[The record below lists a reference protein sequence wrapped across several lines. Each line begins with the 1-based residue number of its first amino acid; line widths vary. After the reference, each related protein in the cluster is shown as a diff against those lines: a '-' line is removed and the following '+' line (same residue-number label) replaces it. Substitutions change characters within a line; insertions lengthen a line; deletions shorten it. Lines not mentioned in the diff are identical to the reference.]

1 MSNLRVNTV
10 RAVNDGVRVSF
21 PAGASISGVVDSTGI
36 SVSGVG
42 TIATL
47 NSTSASFTNAITVGG
62 VQSSGII
69 TATAFTGDG
78 SQLTSVTSNIQG
90 FVNPGIT
97 SSVIY
102 SVPTTAGIAFSVA
115 SGVGTITK
123 YIVHSIHL
131 TNVSGA
137 DVSVSGSIYSGE
149 FSLGNLIPMPQRSS
163 LELLKEPKLLS
174 AGQFIKLGASAT
186 SSVQAH
192 LTFEPMLDSSGAFT
206 SGGMTLIN
214 ADTYY
219 DVFNPATSSFAPNGA
234 MLSSLLISNR
244 NDIFDS
250 RCTVVITNQ
259 TNDIQGYLAY
269 ELIIPSNATVE
280 LFENV
285 KHIPSNFKI
294 RAQSSV
300 ANKIDL
306 IYFGRRTNPII

>member
-21 PAGASISGVVDSTGI
+21 PAGASISGVVDAAGI

-42 TIATL
+42 TITTLVAT
-47 NSTSASFTNAITVGG
+47 NVTVGG

-78 SQLTSVTSNIQG
+78 SQLTSVSSNVQG

-97 SSVIY
+97 SSIIY
-102 SVPTTAGIAFSVA
+102 SVPTTAGVAFSVA
-115 SGVGTITK
+115 SGVGTVTK
-123 YIVHSIHL
+123 YVVHSIHL

-137 DVSVSGSIYSGE
+137 DVTVSGSIYSGE

-174 AGQFIKLGASAT
+174 AGQFIKLGASAV
-186 SSVQAH
+186 SSIQAH
-192 LTFEPMLDSSGAFT
+192 LTFEPILDSAGSFT
-206 SGGMTLIN
+206 SGGTTLIN

-219 DVFNPATSSFAPNGA
+219 DVFNPATSTFAPNGA
-234 MLSSLLISNR
+234 MLTSLLISNR

-250 RCTVVITNQ
+250 RCTVVVTDQSN
-259 TNDIQGYLAY
+259 NIQGYLAY
-269 ELIIPSNATVE
+269 ELIIPANATVE
-280 LFENV
+280 LFQNP
-285 KHIPSNFKI
+285 KHIPANFKI
-294 RAQSSV
+294 RSQATV

>member
-21 PAGASISGVVDSTGI
+21 PAGASITGVVDATGI

-42 TIATL
+42 TITTLVAT
-47 NSTSASFTNAITVGG
+47 NVTVGG

-90 FVNPGIT
+90 LVNPGIT

-115 SGVGTITK
+115 SGVGTVTK
-123 YIVHSIHL
+123 YVVHSIHL

-174 AGQFIKLGASAT
+174 AGQFIKLGASAV
-186 SSVQAH
+186 SSIQAH

-219 DVFNPATSSFAPNGA
+219 DVFNPATSTFAPNGA

-250 RCTVVITNQ
+250 RCTVVITDQ
-259 TNDIQGYLAY
+259 TNNIQAYLAF
-269 ELIIPSNATVE
+269 EIIVPANATVE

-285 KHIPSNFKI
+285 KHIPANFKI

>member
-21 PAGASISGVVDSTGI
+21 PAGASITGVVDATGI

-42 TIATL
+42 TITTLVAT
-47 NSTSASFTNAITVGG
+47 NVTVGG

-78 SQLTSVTSNIQG
+78 SQLTSVSSNVQG
-90 FVNPGIT
+90 FINPGIT

-174 AGQFIKLGASAT
+174 AGQFIKLGASAV
-186 SSVQAH
+186 SSIQAH

-219 DVFNPATSSFAPNGA
+219 DVFNPATATFAPNGA

-250 RCTVVITNQ
+250 RCTVVITDQ
-259 TNDIQGYLAY
+259 TNNIQAYLAF
-269 ELIIPSNATVE
+269 EIIVPANATVE

-285 KHIPSNFKI
+285 KHIPANFKI

>member
-10 RAVNDGVRVSF
+10 RAVNDNVRVSF
-21 PAGASISGVVDSTGI
+21 PSGASISGVLDAAGI

-42 TIATL
+42 TVATL
-47 NSTSASFTNAITVGG
+47 NATSITVGG
-62 VQSSGII
+62 IQSSGII

-78 SQLTSVTSNIQG
+78 SQLTSVSSNIQG
-90 FVNPGIT
+90 FINPGIT
-97 SSVIY
+97 SSIIY
-102 SVPTTAGIAFSVA
+102 NVPTTAGVAFSV
-115 SGVGTITK
+115 SPGIGTITK
-123 YIVHSIHL
+123 FVVHSIHL

-163 LELLKEPKLLS
+163 LELLKEPKLIS
-174 AGQFIKLGASAT
+174 AGQFIKLGASAVN
-186 SSVQAH
+186 SIQAH
-192 LTFEPMLDSSGAFT
+192 LTFEPMLDSSGSFT

-219 DVFNPATSSFAPNGA
+219 DVFNPATSTFAPNGA
-234 MLSSLLISNR
+234 MLTSLLISNR

-250 RCTVVITNQ
+250 RCTVAITNQ

-269 ELIIPSNATVE
+269 ELIIPANATVE
-280 LFENV
+280 LFQNP
-285 KHIPSNFKI
+285 KHIPFNFKI
-294 RAQSSV
+294 RSQSSV

>member
-1 MSNLRVNTV
+1 M
-10 RAVNDGVRVSF
+10 
-21 PAGASISGVVDSTGI
+21 
-36 SVSGVG
+36 
-42 TIATL
+42 
-47 NSTSASFTNAITVGG
+47 
-62 VQSSGII
+62 
-69 TATAFTGDG
+69 
-78 SQLTSVTSNIQG
+78 
-90 FVNPGIT
+90 
-97 SSVIY
+97 
-102 SVPTTAGIAFSVA
+102 
-115 SGVGTITK
+115 
-123 YIVHSIHL
+123 
-131 TNVSGA
+131 
-137 DVSVSGSIYSGE
+137 
-149 FSLGNLIPMPQRSS
+149 GNLIPMPQRSS

-174 AGQFIKLGASAT
+174 AGQFIKLGASAV
-186 SSVQAH
+186 SSIQAH

-219 DVFNPATSSFAPNGA
+219 DVFNPATATFAPNGA

-250 RCTVVITNQ
+250 RCTVVITDQ
-259 TNDIQGYLAY
+259 TNNIQGYLAY

-285 KHIPSNFKI
+285 KHIPANFKI

>member
-21 PAGASISGVVDSTGI
+21 PAGASISGVVDAAGI

-42 TIATL
+42 TITTLVAT
-47 NSTSASFTNAITVGG
+47 NVTVGG

-78 SQLTSVTSNIQG
+78 SQLTSVSSNVQG
-90 FVNPGIT
+90 FINPGIT
-97 SSVIY
+97 SSIIY
-102 SVPTTAGIAFSVA
+102 SIPTTAGVAFSVA
-115 SGVGTITK
+115 SGVGTVTK
-123 YIVHSIHL
+123 YVVHSIHL

-174 AGQFIKLGASAT
+174 AGQFIKLSASAV
-186 SSVQAH
+186 SSIQAH
-192 LTFEPMLDSSGAFT
+192 LTFEPILDSAGSFT
-206 SGGMTLIN
+206 SGGTTLIN

-219 DVFNPATSSFAPNGA
+219 DVFNPATSTFAPNGA
-234 MLSSLLISNR
+234 MLTSLLISNR

-250 RCTVVITNQ
+250 RCTVVVTDQSN
-259 TNDIQGYLAY
+259 NIQGYLAY
-269 ELIIPSNATVE
+269 ELIIPANATVE
-280 LFENV
+280 LFQNP
-285 KHIPSNFKI
+285 KHIPANFKI
-294 RAQSSV
+294 RSQATV

>member
-10 RAVNDGVRVSF
+10 RSVNDGVRVSF
-21 PAGASISGVVDSTGI
+21 PAGASITGVVDSTGI

-42 TIATL
+42 TITTLVAT
-47 NSTSASFTNAITVGG
+47 NVNVGG
-62 VQSSGII
+62 VNSSGII
-69 TATAFTGDG
+69 TATAFAGDG

-90 FVNPGIT
+90 LVNPGIT

-174 AGQFIKLGASAT
+174 AGQFIKLGASAV
-186 SSVQAH
+186 SSIQAH
-192 LTFEPMLDSSGAFT
+192 LTFEP
-206 SGGMTLIN
+206 N
-214 ADTYY
+214 A
-219 DVFNPATSSFAPNGA
+219 
-234 MLSSLLISNR
+234 
-244 NDIFDS
+244 
-250 RCTVVITNQ
+250 
-259 TNDIQGYLAY
+259 
-269 ELIIPSNATVE
+269 
-280 LFENV
+280 
-285 KHIPSNFKI
+285 
-294 RAQSSV
+294 
-300 ANKIDL
+300 
-306 IYFGRRTNPII
+306 

>member
-21 PAGASISGVVDSTGI
+21 PAGASITGVVDSTGI

-47 NSTSASFTNAITVGG
+47 VATNVTVGG

-69 TATAFTGDG
+69 TATAFAGDG

-90 FVNPGIT
+90 LVNPGIT
-97 SSVIY
+97 SSVIF
-102 SVPTTAGIAFSVA
+102 SVPTTAGIAFTVA
-115 SGVGTITK
+115 SGIGTITK

-163 LELLKEPKLLS
+163 LELLKKPKLLS
-174 AGQFIKLGASAT
+174 AGQFLKLGASAV

-192 LTFEPMLDSSGAFT
+192 LTFEPMLDSSGSFT

-219 DVFNPATSSFAPNGA
+219 DVFNPATSTFAPNGA

-250 RCTVVITNQ
+250 RCTVVITDQ
-259 TNDIQGYLAY
+259 TNNIQAYLAF
-269 ELIIPSNATVE
+269 EIIVPANATVE

-285 KHIPSNFKI
+285 KHIPFNFKI